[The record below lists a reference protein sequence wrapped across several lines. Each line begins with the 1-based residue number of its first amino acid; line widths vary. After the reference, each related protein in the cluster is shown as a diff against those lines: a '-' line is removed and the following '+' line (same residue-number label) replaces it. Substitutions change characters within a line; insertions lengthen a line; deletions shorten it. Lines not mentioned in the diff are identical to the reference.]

1 MEESNCQPRILCLA
15 ESFFESRGEIKP
27 SARKDPEKSSLG
39 GQYYDKYWREF
50 FMQKGDDSTQNCGSA
65 GRHEEQQNGNQVNLG
80 NYLPYKATTILI
92 SPGV

>member
-1 MEESNCQPRILCLA
+1 
-15 ESFFESRGEIKP
+15 
-27 SARKDPEKSSLG
+27 
-39 GQYYDKYWREF
+39 
-50 FMQKGDDSTQNCGSA
+50 MQKGDDSTQNCGSA